1 MKLFIT
7 VAVLFVVPF
16 LAGCASI
23 AAHSEG
29 PTDRAYQGV
38 RNTVHHLGRDLTE
51 TGQTGWE
58 RTLSIIDLP
67 FSAVFDTLC
76 LPCDVFA
83 HMAASRSE
91 SAKKDVQ

>member
-7 VAVLFVVPF
+7 VAVLIVVPF
-16 LAGCASI
+16 LAV

-29 PTDRAYQGV
+29 PTDRVYPGV
-38 RNTVHHLGRDLTE
+38 RNTVHHLGRHLTE
-51 TGQTGWE
+51 TGQTSWE

-76 LPCDVFA
+76 LPCGVFA
-83 HMAASRSE
+83 YIAASRSE